1 MIFALLFV
9 LLIFLL
15 IEYRLFFHY
24 VLHPAII
31 VTGVF
36 FLSTFFSAANYS
48 SWGDISGTTFGV
60 ILVAILLFCIGCIC
74 GDTIVVKKN
83 KKSCNYAKL
92 SNFFIPKGITVMIII
107 FMAIITALDFNDVR
121 SVSQV
126 NSMGI
131 VDAVMNARNLLY
143 TGETSISHTFLI
155 QQGLYISRMVAYVYI
170 FIIYYQRII
179 MSIRPRII
187 NYIPIVLYFIQAFLS
202 TGRTEFMYIIYAWL
216 LIGYL
221 IKLRKNSGR
230 RNVDIKY
237 SGKILLA
244 LGIFL
249 IIFLLIANMRKSDS
263 VDMFSTLSI
272 YIGSPINALDY
283 YITENGLWSVSNFWG
298 EETQS
303 LCYSIL
309 KALGLSDKT
318 SVYVLPPVL
327 FGPNSTMTN
336 IYTSV
341 RRYLHDFGIIGMG
354 IIMLVLGCIYS
365 KIFRIIKSSN
375 FKIYGILAY
384 TFISYPLIE
393 FSIEE
398 RFFSTLVTARTVYC
412 LFYLAI
418 ICKFLIK
425 RTKYNNP

>member
-283 YITENGLWSVSNFWG
+283 YITENGLPRIGAYGAAIASVIA
-298 EETQS
+298 ETIGAVIQIVYCIKTKQ
-303 LCYSIL
+303 LEL
-309 KALGLSDKT
+309 KKI
-318 SVYVLPPVL
+318 VLPSWRYYLSGSIMFGILLYVKGKVPSDIVGLAILLAVGISIYMLCVL
-327 FGPNSTMTN
+327 LLRDEFIINN
-336 IYTSV
+336 IFKNIKK
-341 RRYLHDFGIIGMG
+341 RYL
-354 IIMLVLGCIYS
+354 
-365 KIFRIIKSSN
+365 KK
-375 FKIYGILAY
+375 
-384 TFISYPLIE
+384 
-393 FSIEE
+393 
-398 RFFSTLVTARTVYC
+398 
-412 LFYLAI
+412 
-418 ICKFLIK
+418 
-425 RTKYNNP
+425 